1 MVVMFT
7 MWCCVTASK
16 AAKKA
21 ARVENTEVSASHYI
35 CAWATHCNGVLWSSS
50 SALFFN
56 WLTGFRVSLSLHQYS
71 LWTRPIHSLRQHYI
85 SLSLTHTE
93 GKSDR
98 CTSARTAS
106 QPNVNL
112 AREPEKSH
120 QALKQAAFEKEERE
134 YLRGEEAWRA
144 IRSLSRNFTSPFQ
157 TFTDMNRTLQQEPVM
172 DFWIGVPEWA
182 LPWQR
187 APHPVSTRRQTGCA
201 LPGWERTT
209 AIKNE
214 RILRMR

>member
-35 CAWATHCNGVLWSSS
+35 CAWATHCIGVLWSSS
-50 SALFFN
+50 LALFFN

-85 SLSLTHTE
+85 SLFLTHTE

-112 AREPEKSH
+112 ARVPKKSH
-120 QALKQAAFEKEERE
+120 QAQNQQHLRKRKENTWEERKHGE
-134 YLRGEEAWRA
+134 LSEAFQEISRVLLKRSPTWTEHSNRSPWWTSGSVYLSERCPD
-144 IRSLSRNFTSPFQ
+144 N
-157 TFTDMNRTLQQEPVM
+157 
-172 DFWIGVPEWA
+172 
-182 LPWQR
+182 
-187 APHPVSTRRQTGCA
+187 APHILSPLGDRRVVLFQVGR
-201 LPGWERTT
+201 ERQQ
-209 AIKNE
+209 
-214 RILRMR
+214 